1 MESIFEALYHYA
13 LKYRF
18 DGYFLPDED
27 ERRENETMVR
37 LAREELS
44 AKGLGNAAER
54 LEDGLY
60 FINVTVDLLGEDRE
74 TVVGLES
81 WSFPYAFV
89 EDRWVFTDFRL
100 VY

>member
-1 MESIFEALYHYA
+1 MEPLLEALYNYA

-44 AKGLGNAAER
+44 ANGLGDAA
-54 LEDGLY
+54 
-60 FINVTVDLLGEDRE
+60 
-74 TVVGLES
+74 
-81 WSFPYAFV
+81 
-89 EDRWVFTDFRL
+89 
-100 VY
+100 

>member
-1 MESIFEALYHYA
+1 MEPLLEALYNYA

-44 AKGLGNAAER
+44 AKG
-54 LEDGLY
+54 
-60 FINVTVDLLGEDRE
+60 VTFTITIDYYIKAGVETAVD
-74 TVVGLES
+74 T
-81 WSFPYAFV
+81 A
-89 EDRWVFTDFRL
+89 TIMK
-100 VY
+100 